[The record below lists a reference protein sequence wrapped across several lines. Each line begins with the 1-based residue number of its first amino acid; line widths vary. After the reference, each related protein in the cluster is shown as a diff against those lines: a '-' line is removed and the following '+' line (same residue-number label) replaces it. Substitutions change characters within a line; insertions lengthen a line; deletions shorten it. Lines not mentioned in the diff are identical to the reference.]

1 MEGLMNS
8 NLEKQLRNDFSTNR
22 QSLHNNTNLFIVNQ
36 SDVGFLTY
44 NNNKLAINVL
54 SNKILFR
61 SSNEKLIEILE
72 NKYKDY
78 PAAWFFELPN
88 ILKLQDILTKFDMS
102 IKNMGPIYVPDQ
114 KFKRIESHYNFIR
127 IDRSDF
133 YKFKEISNM
142 CFAFDEGYYKDKEA
156 LAFYDKEKL
165 IGLAGVN
172 VNSKYLWEFGVEKF
186 SYDKEYKDIMPI
198 IVNNLAHLVIKENPR
213 IIPIYA
219 TQFSH
224 IKSINLANKAGFKM
238 AIAFISAD

>member
-1 MEGLMNS
+1 MNS
-8 NLEKQLRNDFSTNR
+8 NLEKQLMNDYFIDR
-22 QSLHNNTNLFIVNQ
+22 QSLYNNTNHFELNQ

-61 SSNEKLIEILE
+61 SSNDKLIGILKDE
-72 NKYKDY
+72 YKDY
-78 PAAWFFELPN
+78 PPAWFFEFPN
-88 ILKLQDILTKFDMS
+88 ILKLQDILSKFDMS
-102 IKNMGPIYVPDQ
+102 IKNIGPIYVPDQ
-114 KFKRIESHYNFIR
+114 KFKRIESHYNFTR

-133 YKFKEISNM
+133 NKFKDISNM
-142 CFAFDEGYYKDKEA
+142 CFAFDDGYYKDKEA
-156 LAFYDKEKL
+156 LAFYDKAKL

-172 VNSKYLWEFGVEKF
+172 INSKYLWEFGVEKF

-198 IVNNLAHLVIKENPR
+198 IVNNLAHLVIKENPS
-213 IIPIYA
+213 ITPIYA

-238 AIAFISAD
+238 AMAFISAD